1 MKGEETYFDSRL
13 LNTAALIDEAEGYK
27 SPHAVHIAILADEI
41 AQKFKMPSYDRKM
54 LRQASLLHDIGEMVM
69 NRTYLHENRALYE
82 EERID
87 MQRHPVIG
95 EQELARRE
103 FPRAV
108 QLIVRWHHEWWN
120 GCGYPDALEREEI
133 PLPARI
139 LRVCDSFVAMT
150 SSRPYRAAFSQE
162 EAKSYLIERAGIE
175 FDPVVV
181 KVLLDFENIESII
194 FKFEHFSTIKATQ
207 TENPKVT

>member
-1 MKGEETYFDSRL
+1 MIVEENYFDSRL
-13 LNTAALIDEAEGYK
+13 LKTATLIDEAEGYK

-41 AQKFKMPSYDRKM
+41 AQKFKIPSHDRRM

-69 NRTYLHENRALYE
+69 GRTYLHEDRALYE

-95 EQELARRE
+95 EQELARQG

-133 PLPARI
+133 PLSARI
-139 LRVCDSFVAMT
+139 LRVCDSFVSMT
-150 SSRPYRAAFSQE
+150 SPRPYRAAFSHE
-162 EAKSYLIERAGIE
+162 EAKSYLMERAGIE
-175 FDPVVV
+175 FDPMIV
-181 KVLLDFENIESII
+181 KVLLDLEDIESII
-194 FKFEHFSTIKATQ
+194 FKSGYLGSS
-207 TENPKVT
+207 KVVETVKTNS